1 MAVAAGADAVLVNQ
15 GEEVEV
21 LLTGLVDAV
30 REGRLDEG
38 RLDEAVQRV
47 LGLRGQ
53 SPDGIVCPTA

>member
-1 MAVAAGADAVLVNQ
+1 M
-15 GEEVEV
+15 

-30 REGRLDEG
+30 HEGRLDEA

-47 LGLRGQ
+47 LALRGQ